1 MRSKKKILRDV
12 DPDPKYNRKDIAKF
26 TNYIMKRGE
35 KTKAQKILYKS
46 FDIIKK
52 KTDKNPLD
60 VFDKAIDNVSPR
72 LEVRSRRIGGAN
84 YQIPYKTDSQRRFVL
99 ASKWILDAARS
110 KKGQPMAKKLA
121 LELIQASKGEG
132 SAFKKKESVHRMAKA
147 NKAFAHF
154 AN

>member
-12 DPDPKYNRKDIAKF
+12 EPDPKYNRKDISKF
-26 TNYIMKRGE
+26 INYIMKRGQ
-35 KTKAQKILYKS
+35 KTKAQRALYSS
-46 FDIIKK
+46 FNIIKEE
-52 KTDKNPLD
+52 TGNDPLEI
-60 VFDKAIDNVSPR
+60 FDKAMDNVAPR
-72 LEVRSRRIGGAN
+72 LEVRSKRIGGAN
-84 YQIPYKTDSQRRFVL
+84 YQIPHKTDSQRRFVL
-99 ASKWILDAARS
+99 ASRWILDAARS

-121 LELIQASKGEG
+121 TELIQASKGEG